1 MSYQNDNQMQQL
13 AADTQAKLLKRLGA
27 SDLAAHEV
35 PYSKHPDLEER
46 VFHMASRVALQLAPQ
61 LHSSNFHTW
70 EFFRHIE
77 SSEEAHQNAARF
89 RKATYPFATC
99 LDMATEAA
107 RCLIAALRQD
117 GDLAGY
123 ANRVQVATGA
133 ITSAREVHCL
143 AMVKFDGFCIVIDLC
158 AQPTAF
164 KVKLGSAYECQQQL
178 DMLSADI
185 HSFTYAYIKGP
196 ECARLLVDCTTYD
209 TKPAHEFFA
218 ELAPFYEINKPVY
231 EEFIRS
237 AVYAK
242 STRQTS
248 FGAFPSRKTIQA
260 RSLIEHEPANPFMDH
275 FPVEGGKYISELLAL
290 RVDFVEQELTLAL
303 PYQDWLSQPA
313 NQYYLERL
321 RGHSEFNC
329 GVNLMAHAIAHF
341 RLSLGTDTRLDLPL
355 RGFTAQVMIK
365 LQLMD
370 DIWTALGMPK
380 GEVLRIAHVARDVW
394 KEAVGKETLLV
405 QGVITGQ

>member
-1 MSYQNDNQMQQL
+1 
-13 AADTQAKLLKRLGA
+13 
-27 SDLAAHEV
+27 
-35 PYSKHPDLEER
+35 
-46 VFHMASRVALQLAPQ
+46 
-61 LHSSNFHTW
+61 
-70 EFFRHIE
+70 
-77 SSEEAHQNAARF
+77 
-89 RKATYPFATC
+89 
-99 LDMATEAA
+99 MATEAA

-123 ANRVQVATGA
+123 ANRVQVATDAKAGA

-218 ELAPFYEINKPVY
+218 GLAPFYEITKPVY

-260 RSLIEHEPANPFMDH
+260 RSLTEHKPANPFMDH

-290 RVDFVEQELTLAL
+290 RVDFVAQELILAL
-303 PYQDWLSQPA
+303 PYQDWLLQPT
-313 NQYYLERL
+313 NQYFLERL

-329 GVNLMAHAIAHF
+329 GVNLMTHAIAHF

-355 RGFTAQVMIK
+355 RGFSTQVMIK

-380 GEVLRIAHVARDVW
+380 GELLRIAHVVLDVW
-394 KEAVGKETLLV
+394 KEAVCKETLSA
-405 QGVITGQ
+405 QGVITDQ